1 MMMIELTPC
10 DVCGDL
16 MSADVH
22 AEELGMCLECSNLYF
37 AHDADGH
44 ECSWGCLAELPET
57 IKKIRGG
64 DTRATR

>member
-1 MMMIELTPC
+1 MTTWRIEGNEMMMIELTPC

-37 AHDADGH
+37 SHDADGQ
-44 ECSWGCLAELPET
+44 EC
-57 IKKIRGG
+57 
-64 DTRATR
+64 